1 LNFVLIL
8 STIQRFKTFNN
19 KRNKSFYWRCR
30 CRIRSGIGSDHEARN
45 RTEGQYRSV
54 ASRLRSGTVKGL

>member
-19 KRNKSFYWRCR
+19 KRNKSVYDVA
-30 CRIRSGIGSDHEARN
+30 GAVSDQELEAIMKLA
-45 RTEGQYRSV
+45 TELKVSTEAWLQDFDPE
-54 ASRLRSGTVKGL
+54 LLKG